1 MKDNLNYG
9 VILKQ
14 LRKHLGLTLAELSQ
28 RIGRSKGWLSEIEN
42 GTGRCLIP
50 DKEFQRIVDGLD
62 AQKLKPMFRT
72 WAANHKK
79 FEKVDRSLEGAV
91 LKYVR
96 KKKGLKLAEVAKQV
110 GLTSGQLSKV
120 ENGRQS
126 PTVELRKKVLEACGY
141 TTSSFRNL
149 YADPVRSKV
158 VPFRYKVE
166 ILLQKLPEERF
177 EDVFVFVSEIIETCR
192 QESLTS
198 KDGGEG

>member
-14 LRKHLGLTLAELSQ
+14 LRKHLGLTLAEFSK

-50 DKEFQRIVDGLD
+50 DEEFKRIVEVVD
-62 AQKLKPMFRT
+62 AEKLRPMFRT

-96 KKKGLKLAEVAKQV
+96 KKKGLKLAEVAELV

-120 ENGRQS
+120 ENGRQE
-126 PTVELRKKVLEACGY
+126 PTVELRKKVLEVCGY
-141 TTSSFRNL
+141 SPSSFKNL
-149 YADPVRSKV
+149 YADPVRSKA
-158 VPFRYKVE
+158 VPFRYKLE
-166 ILLQKLPEERF
+166 IILQKLPEEKF
-177 EDVFVFVSEIIETCR
+177 EEVFEYVNGIIEDCR
-192 QESLTS
+192 REASTAKEEDNQ
-198 KDGGEG
+198 